1 MNEPFPMRFALRI
14 LPLAPSS
21 SLSPKAV
28 LDYLCLVCNWHFLD
42 SISCPRPHRSW
53 KILSPSHDPSFHLH
67 TPLPIPIILATSA
80 PTSTPHPVRLT
91 PPRQL
96 AMSFH
101 DFNPGQTIAGCMD
114 PSRLQHDILQIAK
127 ETLDLQLNSFQ
138 SVVAVSQKDYLGL
151 GQDGQAFMAFYMGLV
166 YLQPQFLQ
174 STCQTHLTIRRRR
187 IFRKPVMWAKDG
199 MDGNAD
205 RWVLGPC
212 EKFVSGPHMIVS
224 VNGIAIV
231 VQRPPSHFLE
241 DASGSEAG
249 AHCTESPEPVC
260 KIKVPRPPNAF
271 ILYRKDRHATMKQEN
286 SHLSNNDICEY
297 FDLVPLGNRR

>member
-1 MNEPFPMRFALRI
+1 
-14 LPLAPSS
+14 
-21 SLSPKAV
+21 
-28 LDYLCLVCNWHFLD
+28 
-42 SISCPRPHRSW
+42 
-53 KILSPSHDPSFHLH
+53 
-67 TPLPIPIILATSA
+67 
-80 PTSTPHPVRLT
+80 
-91 PPRQL
+91 
-96 AMSFH
+96 MSFH

-174 STCQTHLTIRRRR
+174 STCRTHLTIRCRR

-286 SHLSNNDICEY
+286 SHLSNNDISIS
-297 FDLVPLGNRR
+297 LGKKWNSESPAVRQKYTELAKMHKERLLMMYPDYRYTPRKPSEKRHRKPSGQSKKTSLAASMR

>member
-1 MNEPFPMRFALRI
+1 
-14 LPLAPSS
+14 
-21 SLSPKAV
+21 
-28 LDYLCLVCNWHFLD
+28 
-42 SISCPRPHRSW
+42 
-53 KILSPSHDPSFHLH
+53 
-67 TPLPIPIILATSA
+67 
-80 PTSTPHPVRLT
+80 
-91 PPRQL
+91 
-96 AMSFH
+96 MSFH

-138 SVVAVSQKDYLGL
+138 SVIAVSQKDYLGL
-151 GQDGQAFMAFYMGLV
+151 GQDGQAFMAFYMG
-166 YLQPQFLQ
+166 
-174 STCQTHLTIRRRR
+174 R

-286 SHLSNNDICEY
+286 SHLSNNDISIS
-297 FDLVPLGNRR
+297 LGKKWNSESPAVRQKYTELAKMHKERLLMMYPDYRYTPRKPSEKRHRKPSGQSKKASLAASMR